1 MSELSVL
8 EKIMKKGC
16 PRRIVL
22 KLIALILLAMP
33 APTFSAEAI
42 QTWDLIIPEGAVSIE
57 RTKVNPHP
65 SSLVGKTIMLRWN
78 GRLNGD
84 RFLTRVAELFA
95 EKVKDVRI
103 IKSWEVVPE
112 ATDPIS
118 GSPDRSKEFATKIAA
133 FKPDIVI
140 ASQADGPSST
150 AWLVADQIELEKM
163 GIPTVTI
170 ATAEFIALAKDT
182 AFREGAFDF
191 CFVVLPVPMGR
202 ISSTD
207 IRERVEDI
215 FPEILKLT
223 TEWKPSGKLPPIKL
237 ASPAERMKIKGRVED
252 VEKLFIDRGWSIG
265 LPIVP
270 PTPERVTQMLKG
282 TRRKPAEFVGL
293 VPPRMGVLTVELVA
307 THAVMAGCRP
317 EYMPVLI
324 AAMEALLDPKANWK
338 MVATTEATSS
348 ALVIVNGPIVKELG
362 IAYSEGAAGAD
373 HPANASMGY
382 AINLISD
389 IVGGSLPPAVD
400 RSTLGGPGDFV
411 CWIFGENE
419 DMLPKGWEPYHVD
432 RGFNKS
438 DSVVTVMGIYPPVE
452 NGDRWSTTPE
462 EHINWW
468 ARLVTPLL
476 SIGGSCWGT
485 HMEQTHIV
493 GLCPEHAHL
502 LAEAG
507 WTKDQFNK
515 AFWEKARIPFS
526 SWPKAC
532 SDKETLEKKLGPMT
546 PDTPIPITLSPEGF
560 QIVMAGGAG
569 MHSHFFA
576 PIPGCFPVSKL
587 VKK

>member
-1 MSELSVL
+1 MRKRYLR
-8 EKIMKKGC
+8 G
-16 PRRIVL
+16 IVL
-22 KLIALILLAMP
+22 GLIALMLLAMP
-33 APTFSAEAI
+33 EVTFSTEAI
-42 QTWDLIIPEGAVSIE
+42 QTWELIIPEGAVSIE
-57 RTKVNPHP
+57 QIKVNPHP
-65 SSLVGKTIMLRWN
+65 SSLVGKTVMLRWN
-78 GRLNGD
+78 GELNGD
-84 RFLTRVAELFA
+84 KFLIRMGELLT
-95 EKVKDVRI
+95 EKIRDVKI
-103 IKSWEVVPE
+103 IKTWEVAPETVDPITGSWE
-112 ATDPIS
+112 
-118 GSPDRSKEFATKIAA
+118 RSKEFATKIAA

-140 ASQADGPSST
+140 ASQADRPSSA
-150 AWLVADQIELEKM
+150 AWLVTDQIELEKM
-163 GIPTVTI
+163 GIPTITV
-170 ATAEFIALAKDT
+170 ATAEFMSLARDT
-182 AFREGAFDF
+182 AFREGVFDF
-191 CFVVLPVPMGR
+191 CLFILPGPIGR
-202 ISSTD
+202 ISTTE
-207 IRERVEDI
+207 IRKKAEDV

-223 TEWKPSGKLPPIKL
+223 TEWKPSSKLPPIKL
-237 ASPAERMKIKGRVED
+237 TYPAERMEFKGRVED
-252 VEKLFIDRGWSIG
+252 VERLFIDRGWSIG

-282 TRRKPAEFVGL
+282 TLRKPEEFVGL

-324 AAMEALLDPKANWK
+324 AALEALLDPKANWK
-338 MVATTEATSS
+338 MVATTEATTS

-362 IAYSEGAAGAD
+362 IAYSEGAAGAG
-373 HPANASMGY
+373 HPANASIGY

-389 IVGGSLPPAVD
+389 IVGGSLPPSVD

-438 DSVVTVMGIYPPVE
+438 DSVVTVMGIYPPVD

-476 SIGGSCWGT
+476 STGGACWGSQ
-485 HMEQTHIV
+485 MEQNHIV
-493 GLCPEHAHL
+493 GLCPEHARL

-532 SDKETLEKKLGPMT
+532 SEKEALEKKLGPIT
-546 PDTPIPITLSPEGF
+546 PDTQIPITFSPEGF
-560 QIVMAGGAG
+560 QVVMAGGVG

-587 VKK
+587 VRK

>member
-1 MSELSVL
+1 MR
-8 EKIMKKGC
+8 KKYLRG
-16 PRRIVL
+16 IL
-22 KLIALILLAMP
+22 QKLTALMLFAIP
-33 APTFSAEAI
+33 AVTFSTEAI
-42 QTWDLIIPEGAVSIE
+42 QTWELIIPEGVVNIEPIKVS
-57 RTKVNPHP
+57 PHP
-65 SSLVGKTIMLRWN
+65 SSLVGKTVMLRWN
-78 GRLNGD
+78 GELKGD
-84 RFLTRVAELFA
+84 KFLSTIAELLA

-112 ATDPIS
+112 TTDPIS
-118 GSPDRSKEFATKIAA
+118 GSPERSKEFAKKIAG

-170 ATAEFIALAKDT
+170 ATAEFMPLAKGT

-191 CFVVLPVPMGR
+191 CFLVVPGPMGM
-202 ISSTD
+202 ISTTE
-207 IRERVEDI
+207 IRKKAEDVL
-215 FPEILKLT
+215 PEILKLT

-237 ASPAERMKIKGRVED
+237 TYPAERMNFQGRVED
-252 VEKLFIDRGWSIG
+252 VERLFIDRGWSIG

-282 TRRKPAEFVGL
+282 TSRKPEEFVGL

-307 THAVMAGCRP
+307 THAVMAGCKP

-324 AAMEALLDPKANWK
+324 AALEALLDPKANWK
-338 MVATTEATSS
+338 MIATTEATTS

-362 IAYSEGAAGAD
+362 IAYSEGAAGAN
-373 HPANASMGY
+373 HPANASIGY

-419 DMLPKGWEPYHVD
+419 DMLPKEWEPYHVD

-438 DSVVTVMGIYPPVE
+438 DSVVTVMGIYPPVD
-452 NGDRWSTTPE
+452 NGDRWSATPE

-476 SIGGSCWGT
+476 SIGGSCWGSQ
-485 HMEQTHIV
+485 MEQPHIV
-493 GLCPEHAHL
+493 GLCPEHARL

-532 SDKETLEKKLGPMT
+532 SEKEALEKKLGSIT
-546 PDTPIPITLSPEGF
+546 PDTQIPITFGPEDF
-560 QIVMAGGAG
+560 QIVVAGGAG

-587 VKK
+587 VRK

>member
-1 MSELSVL
+1 M
-8 EKIMKKGC
+8 EKIMRKGY
-16 PRRIVL
+16 PRGMIL
-22 KLIALILLAMP
+22 MLIALILLAMP
-33 APTFSAEAI
+33 ALTFSTEAI
-42 QTWDLIIPEGAVSIE
+42 QTWELIIPEGAVSIE

-65 SSLVGKTIMLRWN
+65 SSLVGKTVMLRWN
-78 GRLNGD
+78 GELNGD
-84 RFLTRVAELFA
+84 KFLGRVGELLA
-95 EKVKDVRI
+95 EKVKDVKI
-103 IKSWEVVPE
+103 IKTWEVAPETVDPTTGSWE
-112 ATDPIS
+112 
-118 GSPDRSKEFATKIAA
+118 RSKEFATKIAS
-133 FKPDIVI
+133 FRPDIVI

-150 AWLVADQIELEKM
+150 AWLVVDQIELEKM

-170 ATAEFIALAKDT
+170 ATAEFMPLAKDT

-191 CFVVLPVPMGR
+191 CLILLPGSMAR
-202 ISSTD
+202 ISTTEV
-207 IRERVEDI
+207 RKKAEDV
-215 FPEILKLT
+215 FPEILKLA
-223 TEWKPSGKLPPIKL
+223 TEWKPSGKLPPIKS
-237 ASPAERMKIKGRVED
+237 AYPAERMKFNGGVED
-252 VEKLFIDRGWSIG
+252 VERLFIDRGWSIG

-270 PTPERVTQMLKG
+270 PAPERVTQMLKG
-282 TRRKPAEFVGL
+282 TSRKPQEFVGL

-317 EYMPVLI
+317 EYMPVLL
-324 AAMEALLDPKANWK
+324 AALEALLDPKANWK
-338 MVATTEATSS
+338 MVATTEATTS
-348 ALVIVNGPIVKELG
+348 ALIILNGPIVKELG

-373 HPANASMGY
+373 HHANASIGY

-438 DSVVTVMGIYPPVE
+438 DSVVTVMGIYPPVD

-468 ARLVTPLL
+468 AHLVTPLL
-476 SIGGSCWGT
+476 SIGGTCWGT
-485 HMEQTHIV
+485 LEQPHIV
-493 GLCPEHAHL
+493 GLCPEHARL

-515 AFWEKARIPFS
+515 ALWEKARIQFS
-526 SWPKAC
+526 SWPKVC
-532 SDKETLEKKLGPMT
+532 PDKETLEKKLGPIS
-546 PDTPIPITLSPEGF
+546 PDTPIPITFHPEDF
-560 QIVMAGGAG
+560 QIVIAGGTG
-569 MHSHFFA
+569 KHSHFFA

-587 VKK
+587 VRK